1 MTVVLICV
9 GAAKAGTSWLHRQLA
24 AHPECHF
31 RSIKELQYF
40 NAIDAGRTSAE
51 LKKHRDIQA
60 SMLDRFARD
69 GRRPNDE
76 QAGRLSDR
84 ADWLDVLERKHENVA
99 AYLRYLETGAG
110 RAQVVGDMTPA
121 YALLSEGRLGGMAR
135 MAPDVR
141 ILYLL
146 REPVDRLWSHVRM
159 IAERRDGQGRV
170 TARRCDR
177 ILKRVISGEEDQ
189 IAKRS
194 DYAAALA
201 KLLAA
206 IPAGKL
212 LIEVFEDV
220 IAGDAFQR
228 ICDFLGISRVEPNLV
243 PVHEGQPLDMTAQ
256 QREAAAAW
264 LAPQYDAAARALGG
278 MPEAWG
284 RKG

>member
-31 RSIKELQYF
+31 RAIKELQYF
-40 NAIDAGRTSAE
+40 NAIDGGRTSDE
-51 LKKHRDIQA
+51 LAKHRDIQA

-84 ADWLDVLERKHENVA
+84 ADWLDVLERKHENVG

-110 RAQVVGDMTPA
+110 VAKVVGDMTPA

-141 ILYLL
+141 ILYLI
-146 REPVDRLWSHVRM
+146 REPVDRLWSHIRM
-159 IAERRDGQGRV
+159 IAARRDGQGRV
-170 TARRCDR
+170 TERRCDR
-177 ILKRVISGEEDQ
+177 ILNRVISGEEDQ
-189 IAKRS
+189 IVKRS
-194 DYAAALA
+194 DYAGALA
-201 KLLAA
+201 KLLASV
-206 IPAGKL
+206 PAGKL

-220 IAGDAFQR
+220 IAGDAYQR
-228 ICDFLGISRVEPNLV
+228 ICDFLGIARVEPSRV

-256 QREAAAAW
+256 QRKAAATW